1 MRVAALQFF
10 ATPFDLARNLDT
22 AERLAR
28 QAAAQGARLL
38 VLPACFNTGYVYTPR
53 LLAAAEGDDGPTTHW
68 LLRLSAELGVVIGG
82 GLLQRVGVRVFNTLV
97 LAEPTGQVHAYR
109 QQRPFLWEHR
119 YLASGHEP
127 LIVTTTLGRVGL
139 LMSWDAAHREVIET
153 YRGRVDVLLM
163 SATLPRFHRAV
174 LNFPLGKKVYLA
186 QLMPGLLRRREAIDA
201 WYVSG
206 GAACTAQVGAPLV
219 QAALAGRLVTE
230 LPWPRLSLGLMALSQ
245 PRYWPF
251 LGSAKSASLRATF
264 SGASAI
270 VTARG
275 ETLASVEAEEGY
287 ALAEITPGAPPN
299 PPARPTPAELW
310 PHLPYQWRLLNRV
323 LRG

>member
-68 LLRLSAELGVVIGG
+68 LLRLSADLGVVMGG
-82 GLLQRVGVRVFNTLV
+82 GLLRRVGGRVFNTFV
-97 LAEPTGQVHAYR
+97 LAEPTGQVHTY
-109 QQRPFLWEHR
+109 QQQQPFLWEHR
-119 YLASGHEP
+119 YLASGPKP
-127 LIVTTTLGRVGL
+127 LMVTTTLGRVGL
-139 LMSWDAAHREVIET
+139 LMSWDVAHRPVIET
-153 YRGRVDVLLM
+153 YRGRVEVVLM

-186 QLMPGLLRRREAIDA
+186 QLMPSLLRRREAMDT

-206 GAACTAQVGAPLV
+206 GAVGAARVGAPLV

-245 PRYWPF
+245 PRYWP
-251 LGSAKSASLRATF
+251 LIGSAKSASLRATF
-264 SGASAI
+264 SGASSI

-287 ALAEITPGAPPN
+287 AVADIAPGPQPD
-299 PPARPTPAELW
+299 PPALPPAAELW
-310 PHLPYQWRLLNRV
+310 PPHPFQWRLLNRV
-323 LRG
+323 LKR